1 MQIRVEI
8 EVKPEELRRFLGLP
22 DVAGL
27 QDELV
32 NFVKEKM
39 GQAAEG
45 LNPAADFV
53 RGTVEKASE
62 SFNPA
67 ADFVRE
73 NLGNLKDS
81 GTATINKLL
90 SSVKLRITEPETPSA
105 PAEATISPR
114 KRRGKAQPEVPTASK
129 PRRRRAAKP

>member
-62 SFNPA
+62 SLNPA

-73 NLGNLKDS
+73 NFGSLKDS

-90 SSVKLRITEPETPSA
+90 SSVKLRISEPEAPSEP
-105 PAEATISPR
+105 PAAASSPR
-114 KRRGKAQPEVPTASK
+114 KRRTKADQDQASAGKS
-129 PRRRRAAKP
+129 RRRRTPKA